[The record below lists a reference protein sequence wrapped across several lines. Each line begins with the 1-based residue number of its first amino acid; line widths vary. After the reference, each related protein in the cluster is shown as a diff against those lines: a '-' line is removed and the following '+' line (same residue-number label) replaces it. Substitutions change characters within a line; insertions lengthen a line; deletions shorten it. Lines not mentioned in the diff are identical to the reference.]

1 MRVKNDK
8 LEIPVEASS
17 ALSIVKNCFGTALL
31 GVYLH
36 GSAVSG
42 GLRPNSDVDL
52 LAIVSRPTTHADRKR
67 LVTEL
72 LSVSGRY
79 PHDDAGRRPLELIV
93 FNRADLATSAYPARS
108 EFVYGEWLR
117 DAFETGEVPEPVS
130 DPEFT
135 LLLAQA
141 RQEARAL
148 IGPDPAELLPVIPES
163 DIRRAIGDALPSLL
177 GTLEGDERNVLL
189 TLARMW
195 RTLVTGE
202 FVPKDAAAQWAMP
215 RLPDIAATLLASA
228 REGYLSRTAYDWS
241 VRRIEARRVADEL
254 GERVAAL
261 LSHNSCRLSKN
272 PD

>member
-1 MRVKNDK
+1 MKNDK
-8 LEIPVEASS
+8 LEIPIEASS
-17 ALSIVKNCFGTALL
+17 ALPIVKNCFGHTLL

-36 GSAVSG
+36 GSAVTG

-52 LAIVSRPTTHADRKR
+52 LVVVGRPTTHADRKR
-67 LVTEL
+67 LVAEL

-79 PHDDAGRRPLELIV
+79 PHDEAGRRPLELIV
-93 FNRADLATSAYPARS
+93 FNRADLSTSAYPAHS

-117 DAFETGEVPEPVS
+117 DAFEAGEVPEPVS

-141 RQEARAL
+141 RHEARAL
-148 IGPDPAELLPVIPES
+148 IGPDLAELLPVIPGS

-202 FVPKDAAAQWAMP
+202 FVPKDVAAQWAVP
-215 RLPDIAATLLASA
+215 RLSENAATLLANA
-228 REGYLSRTAYDWS
+228 REGYMIRTAYDWS
-241 VRRIEARRVADEL
+241 ARRKEARQVADEL
-254 GERVAAL
+254 GECVASL
-261 LSHNSCRLSKN
+261 LSRNS
-272 PD
+272 